1 MTPPEPPSSVR
12 GGGCL
17 VAAGLVLGPLA
28 GMAFG
33 QVSAGLV
40 AGGLIGVV
48 AAVLLYLA
56 DRR

>member
-1 MTPPEPPSSVR
+1 MIPSEQPPTMR

-17 VAAGLVLGPLA
+17 VAAGLVLGPLV
-28 GMAFG
+28 GLVFG

-40 AGGLIGVV
+40 AGGVIGVV